1 MSTRAPRSEAAPAA
15 TPSPSRTS
23 SGAVTGGPGVRRRRR
38 PDPVDAPNGGVAALL
53 EPLIDRMF
61 GRLGKRLPLNVRFWD
76 GSHLPAGDPS
86 APTVIVRA
94 PEALTHVL
102 RRPGELGISRPWV
115 LGLIDLDGD
124 IEDALRRG
132 QDARGLRFTGRDK
145 LDALRIAVRI
155 GALRPAPLPEAEAKV
170 HGRRHEADRD
180 AESVQ
185 YHYDISNDFYRL
197 VLGPS
202 LVYSCAYWD
211 GTEDDTLEQAQE
223 RKLDLICRKLRLQPG
238 ERFLD
243 VGCGWGSLV
252 LHAAQR
258 YGVQAVGITASK
270 EQAALARERVRD
282 AGLEDRIEIRVQDY
296 RAVTDGPFDKIA
308 SVGMYEHVGER
319 ALPTYAQQLYD
330 LLRPGGMLLNHGIT
344 RLHDGKQRQAS
355 FTDRYVF
362 PDGELHRIAVVA
374 DVLESAGFEVRDV
387 ESLREHYTR
396 TLQAWSRNLAANRA
410 TAVADVGFQRER
422 VWRLYMASAAVL
434 FDVGHISI
442 VQTLAVRP
450 GAPHGLPATRREWLQ
465 DVA

>member
-1 MSTRAPRSEAAPAA
+1 MSTTAPGPGTRADTA
-15 TPSPSRTS
+15 TSPSRTS
-23 SGAVTGGPGVRRRRR
+23 TGAVTGGPGVRRRRG
-38 PDPVDAPNGGVAALL
+38 PDPVRPDGGVAAVLA
-53 EPLIDRMF
+53 PLIDRMF
-61 GRLGKRLPLNVRFWD
+61 GRLGKPLPLNVRFWD
-76 GSHLPAGDPS
+76 GSRLPAGDPA

-102 RRPGELGISRPWV
+102 RNPGELGIARPWV
-115 LGLIDLDGD
+115 LGLIDLDGE
-124 IEDALRRG
+124 IEEALRRG
-132 QDARGLRFTGRDK
+132 QDARGLRFTARDK
-145 LDALRIAVRI
+145 LDALRAAVRV

-211 GTEDDTLEQAQE
+211 GTEADTLEQAQE

-252 LHAAQR
+252 LHAAER
-258 YGVQAVGITASK
+258 YGVRAVGITASK
-270 EQAALARERVRD
+270 EQAALARERVRE
-282 AGLEDRIEIRVQDY
+282 AGLEDRIEIRIQDY
-296 RAVTDGPFDKIA
+296 RDVADGPFDKIA
-308 SVGMYEHVGER
+308 SVGMYEHVGEA
-319 ALPTYAQQLYD
+319 ALPTYARKLYD

-344 RLHDGKQRQAS
+344 RLHDGKQRQDS

-387 ESLREHYTR
+387 ESLREHYAR
-396 TLQAWSRNLAANRA
+396 TLKAWSRNLADNRP
-410 TAVADVGFQRER
+410 AVLADVGFQRER

-442 VQTLAVRP
+442 VQTLAIRP
-450 GAPHGLPATRREWLQ
+450 GAPHGLPATRREWL
-465 DVA
+465 DVG

>member
-1 MSTRAPRSEAAPAA
+1 MSTAVPPAGTRSAE
-15 TPSPSRTS
+15 SHRSRTS
-23 SGAVTGGPGVRRRRR
+23 SGAVTGGPGIRRRKH
-38 PDPVDAPNGGVAALL
+38 PDPVRVEGGVAAVLA
-53 EPLIDRMF
+53 PLVGRMF
-61 GRLGKRLPLNVRFWD
+61 GRLGKPLPLNVRFWD
-76 GSHLPAGDPS
+76 GSLLPAGDPA

-115 LGLIDLDGD
+115 LGLIDLDGE
-124 IEDALRRG
+124 IEEALRRG
-132 QDARGLRFTGRDK
+132 QDARGLRFTARDK
-145 LDALRIAVRI
+145 LDALRAAVRI

-170 HGRRHEADRD
+170 HGRRHHADRD

-185 YHYDISNDFYRL
+185 YHYDISNAFYRL
-197 VLGPS
+197 VLGPTM
-202 LVYSCAYWD
+202 VYSCAYWD
-211 GTEDDTLEQAQE
+211 GTDGDTLERAQE

-243 VGCGWGSLV
+243 VGCGWGGLV
-252 LHAAQR
+252 LHAAQH

-282 AGLEDRIEIRVQDY
+282 AGLEDRIEIRIQDY
-296 RAVTDGPFDKIA
+296 RAVSDGPFDKIA

-319 ALPTYAQQLYD
+319 ALPTYARQLHD

-362 PDGELHRIAVVA
+362 PDGELHRVAVVA

-387 ESLREHYTR
+387 ESLREHYAR
-396 TLQAWSRNLAANRA
+396 TLRAWSRNLADGRA
-410 TAVADVGFQRER
+410 EALAEVGFQRER

-450 GAPHGLPATRREWLQ
+450 GAPHGLPATRGQWL
-465 DVA
+465 DGAT